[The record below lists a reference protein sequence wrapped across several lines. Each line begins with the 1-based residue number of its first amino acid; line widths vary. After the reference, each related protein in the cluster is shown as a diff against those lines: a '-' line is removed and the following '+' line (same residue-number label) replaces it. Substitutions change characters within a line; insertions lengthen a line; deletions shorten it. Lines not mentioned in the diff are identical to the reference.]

1 MHMLQNM
8 LFLISA
14 VAVSEVT
21 EAAEQVRVAT
31 FNIKELSWEKVS
43 QIDQQG
49 HGTHP
54 QLKAAA
60 EVMQRVRPDVVLINE
75 TDYTGPVDIDGPVP
89 ADRDLPRAFLEK
101 YLAISQNG
109 ELPLSFDYSF
119 YRPTNTGVPSGVDL
133 NGNGRKDE
141 PGDAYGYGKYPGE
154 YGMLLLSRFPLR
166 DADARTFRKLL
177 WKDIP
182 GSLLPDGTNGKP
194 AFYSPAAVNIF
205 RLSSK
210 SHWDVAAEI
219 HGRQIHLLCSH
230 PTPPVFDGPEDAN
243 GRRNFDEIRFWRD
256 YLTAGS
262 AADWIR
268 DDKNMRG
275 GLPNDASFIILGDLN
290 SDPGRSDPVDGER
303 AIVQVLSHARV
314 FDPKPGSVGAG
325 AAPDRNSDVEQRTFR
340 TAKFGRVDYVLPSRD
355 LAIAGSGVYW
365 PDKSEEGSATAEK
378 ASDHRLVWIDITIP

>member
-1 MHMLQNM
+1 MC
-8 LFLISA
+8 I
-14 VAVSEVT
+14 
-21 EAAEQVRVAT
+21 
-31 FNIKELSWEKVS
+31 
-43 QIDQQG
+43 
-49 HGTHP
+49 
-54 QLKAAA
+54 
-60 EVMQRVRPDVVLINE
+60 
-75 TDYTGPVDIDGPVP
+75 
-89 ADRDLPRAFLEK
+89 RD
-101 YLAISQNG
+101 S
-109 ELPLSFDYSF
+109 YSF

-166 DADARTFRKLL
+166 DADARTFRMLL

-194 AFYSPAAVNIF
+194 AFYSPASVNIF

-219 HGRQIHLLCSH
+219 YGRQIHLLCSH

-256 YLTAGS
+256 YLTAGPV
-262 AADWIR
+262 ADWIR
-268 DDKNMRG
+268 DDNNVKG
-275 GLPNDASFIILGDLN
+275 GLPNDVPFIILGDLN
-290 SDPGRSDPVDGER
+290 SDPGRSDPVDGEH
-303 AIVQVLSHARV
+303 AIVQLLSHARV
-314 FDPKPGSVGAG
+314 SDPKPGSIGAG
-325 AAPDRNSDVEQRTFR
+325 VAPDRNSDAGQRTFR

-355 LAIAGSGVYW
+355 LAVAGSGVYW
-365 PDKSEEGSATAEK
+365 PDKSVEGSAAAEE